1 VSANGG
7 KNDDFWRA
15 EAPNDGLL
23 PVFQAKGG
31 YVGSMF
37 IDRVRVWAKAGKGGD
52 GCSSFRR
59 EKYVPK
65 GGPDGGDGGKGGD
78 VVIEVDP
85 QLNNLQHL
93 KYQPH
98 QYAGK
103 GSNGQGSM
111 KTGKSARELLIKVPP
126 GTLVYYLPTTDENF
140 ERSVDLELGEVAADM
155 IEPGQ
160 RFVLAAGGRGGRGN
174 IHFKSSV
181 NQAPRRRELG
191 FPGEMKQYYFELKS
205 IADVG
210 LVGFPNA
217 GKSSLLTAIS
227 HAHPKIAP
235 YPFTTLNPII
245 GQVEGANYK
254 RFNVAD
260 IPGLIEGAH
269 EGVGLGHDFLRHIE
283 RCKLLVF
290 VLDMAGSEGR
300 DPVEDYRK
308 LRTEL
313 KLYDETLAERPFIIV
328 ANKMDLPE
336 AAENLKNFKKKFR
349 QKIVPVSALQKEEIE
364 TLKTVLAERLAEH
377 QAGI

>member
-1 VSANGG
+1 
-7 KNDDFWRA
+7 
-15 EAPNDGLL
+15 
-23 PVFQAKGG
+23 
-31 YVGSMF
+31 MF

-59 EKYVPK
+59 EKYVPR

-98 QYAGK
+98 QYAHK
-103 GSNGQGSM
+103 GGNGLGSM
-111 KTGKSARELLIKVPP
+111 KTGKSARNLLVRVPP
-126 GTLVYYLPTTDENF
+126 GTLVYYLPTTPESF
-140 ERSVDLELGEVAADM
+140 ERAVDLESGEVAADM
-155 IEPGQ
+155 VEPGQ

-205 IADVG
+205 IAEVG

-217 GKSSLLTAIS
+217 GKSSLLAAVS

-245 GQVEGANYK
+245 GLVEGENYQ
-254 RFNVAD
+254 RFTVAD

-283 RCKLLVF
+283 RCRLLVF
-290 VLDMAGSEGR
+290 VLDMAGC

-308 LRTEL
+308 LRIEL
-313 KLYDETLAERPFIIV
+313 KLYDAALAERPFVIV

-336 AAENLKNFKKKFR
+336 AAENLKIFKRKFR
-349 QKIVPVSALQKEEIE
+349 QKIVPLSALLKEEIE
-364 TLKTVLAERLAEH
+364 TLKLALAERLA
-377 QAGI
+377 GT